1 MKRPRRRAAR
11 RVMLLLALL
20 VAAGFADSALRVVTT
35 EYTVVSARLPA
46 EFDGFRVV
54 QLSDVHG
61 KEFGEGNKT
70 LLARV
75 AAAEPDLIALTGDLA
90 SGAEDLP
97 AVERL
102 LAGLTAIAPVYYV
115 SGNHEWAAGI
125 LPALSA
131 LFEAHGV
138 RWLRNESL
146 TLTRGGAE
154 IVLAGVDDPNGPRD
168 QLTPDALCDRI
179 AAEKPGDFVLLL
191 AHRNDFREKYPDLA
205 ADAGLCGHAHGGVV
219 RLPFV
224 GGLLGTGREL
234 FPADTAGALPSGRYT
249 LIVSRGIGDALVP
262 RFCNNP
268 EIVVAVLRR
277 AE

>member
-35 EYTVVSARLPA
+35 EYTVASARLPA

-90 SGAEDLP
+90 SDAEDLP

-115 SGNHEWAAGI
+115 SGNHEWASGI

-131 LFEAHGV
+131 LFDARGV
-138 RWLRNESL
+138 RWLRNEAL

-205 ADAGLCGHAHGGVV
+205 ADAVLCGHAHGGVV

-224 GGLLGTGREL
+224 GGLLGTGREF

-249 LIVSRGIGDALVP
+249 LIVSRGIGDAPVP